1 MALPSEWMNFTYT
14 MRGQVLVRRVRQGYI
29 WEGIIQVPDS
39 YVGFTKN
46 ANAVVHDINGA
57 ALSALPDLEFGD
69 VVWVAQGVTRKIDF
83 VDDGDPI
90 LEPALYACYPAEI
103 IMNLGKLEKPEPV
116 GLDEHPHGRYQKE
129 SGMDRALQDR
139 RSDEAG

>member
-1 MALPSEWMNFTYT
+1 MALPSEWLNFCYALP
-14 MRGQVLVRRVRQGYI
+14 GQLLVRRVRQGYI

-46 ANAVVHDINGA
+46 ANAVVYDIHGRDHG
-57 ALSALPDLEFGD
+57 SLPELELGD

-90 LEPALYACYPAEI
+90 LEPAIYACYPAEI

-116 GLDEHPHGRYQKE
+116 ALDEHPHGRYQKE

-139 RSDEAG
+139 RSDEVG